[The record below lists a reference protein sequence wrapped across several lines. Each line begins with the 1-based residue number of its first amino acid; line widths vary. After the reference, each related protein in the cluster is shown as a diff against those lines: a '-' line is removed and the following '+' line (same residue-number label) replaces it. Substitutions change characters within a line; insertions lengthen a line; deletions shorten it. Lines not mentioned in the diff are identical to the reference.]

1 MVSGWPA
8 ITDICCVYVGCQ
20 FGPGPEAITFAGACV
35 GSSRAACGCLTRA
48 GMVSGWPAITDICCV
63 YLPVEA
69 GAV

>member
-8 ITDICCVYVGCQ
+8 ITDICCVYLPV
-20 FGPGPEAITFAGACV
+20 EACP
-35 GSSRAACGCLTRA
+35 GSSRAACGCRTRA

>member
-8 ITDICCVYVGCQ
+8 ITDICCVYLPV
-20 FGPGPEAITFAGACV
+20 EAGANV
-35 GSSRAACGCLTRA
+35 YWFHPEQHAGCRTRA

>member
-8 ITDICCVYVGCQ
+8 ITFAVFICQ
-20 FGPGPEAITFAGACV
+20 LKQDRFQQSSQGP
-35 GSSRAACGCLTRA
+35 